1 MYGALFRT
9 FGVMGLTIASDLG
22 IFANTAALALLL
34 HRRKL
39 VMISSLPWKE
49 LGKAAFTSVFAL
61 ALSYGVAQAVT
72 LKGSRGADFL
82 RLFLVSITWAAAVA
96 MGLWATRSEL
106 PGALRKRGQR
116 TAYPHVAEKHA
127 EEMSAG
133 IEP

>member
-1 MYGALFRT
+1 
-9 FGVMGLTIASDLG
+9 VGLTIASDVG

-39 VMISSLPWKE
+39 VMTSALPWKE
-49 LGKAAFTSVFAL
+49 LGKAAFTSLFAL
-61 ALSYGVAQAVT
+61 VLSYGVARSVP
-72 LKGSRGADFL
+72 LSGNRGADFL
-82 RLFLVSITWAAAVA
+82 SLFLVSITWAAAVA

-106 PGALRKRGQR
+106 PGALKRRGQR
-116 TAYPHVAEKHA
+116 TTYPHVAEKHA